1 MPRWHSW
8 IARPPPKGQVSG
20 SNPLRGTT
28 KLIALPKPFLKSS
41 FSISIGVGIAIDF
54 TEIYT
59 LVIDHKQVKAQTA

>member
-28 KLIALPKPFLKSS
+28 ILKASPKPFLKSS
-41 FSISIGVGIAIDF
+41 FSIFIGVSIAIDF
-54 TEIYT
+54 TETYT
-59 LVIDHKQVKAQTA
+59 LVIDLKQIKAQTS